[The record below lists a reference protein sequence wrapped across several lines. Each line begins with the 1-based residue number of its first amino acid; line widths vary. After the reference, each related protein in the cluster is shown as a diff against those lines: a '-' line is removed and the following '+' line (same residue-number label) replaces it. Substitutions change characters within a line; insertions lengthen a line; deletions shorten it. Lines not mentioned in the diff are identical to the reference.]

1 MNNCLFIIEFLNVA
15 CALQQCV
22 QSQNNKKW
30 PNKNNDV
37 ITDLGGGGNFPMF
50 LCGFRILSAI
60 PTLLLARAQ
69 QPFPKCPECRRNA
82 QIWVRA

>member
-15 CALQQCV
+15 CALQLFG
-22 QSQNNKKW
+22 QSRNNKKR

-50 LCGFRILSAI
+50 LCGSRKFST
-60 PTLLLARAQ
+60 TLTRVQACAQ
-69 QPFPKCPECRRNA
+69 QPLIRYSGCRDNA
-82 QIWVRA
+82 RFWLRV

>member
-15 CALQQCV
+15 CALQLFG
-22 QSQNNKKW
+22 QSRNNKKR

-50 LCGFRILSAI
+50 LCGSRKFST
-60 PTLLLARAQ
+60 TLTRLLVRAQ
-69 QPFPKCPECRRNA
+69 QPLLRYSGCRDNA
-82 QIWVRA
+82 RFWLRV